1 MTNTVILKRSSVA
14 NAVPTVANLTEGE
27 LALNY
32 TDGNLFYKTA
42 ANTISVIASNK
53 FLSVTG
59 NVTGGNI
66 VTSGIVTATGNI
78 TGSYFIGNGS
88 QLTGITVAAGSSIV
102 NGTSNVVVAAS
113 GNVTVAVAGTAA
125 VATFTTAG
133 IIANSV
139 AASNNG
145 AGTNFKVGD
154 DTWLGDINLSDT
166 LSVRG
171 QQNAANAYIVFGNAD
186 STALGRAGT
195 GPLTYGGAFSASGN
209 VTGNYILG
217 NGSQL
222 TGINTNVTVGGS
234 NTNVQ
239 FNDNGVLGGDGKLTF
254 NKTTGTLSA
263 TSIVFPDSAGDTV
276 GFTAPADVTSPVT
289 WKLPPADGTI
299 YGNVLATDT
308 TGNLMW
314 RGFSSTVFVY
324 TRTSTVAV
332 SAINGYVNILGRTG
346 NIYVSIT

>member
-1 MTNTVILKRSSVA
+1 MPNTLILKRSSVA

-78 TGSYFIGNGS
+78 TGGN
-88 QLTGITVAAGSSIV
+88 LITVGQISA
-102 NGTSNVVVAAS
+102 T
-113 GNVTVAVAGTAA
+113 GN
-125 VATFTTAG
+125 
-133 IIANSV
+133 I
-139 AASNNG
+139 
-145 AGTNFKVGD
+145 
-154 DTWLGDINLSDT
+154 
-166 LSVRG
+166 
-171 QQNAANAYIVFGNAD
+171 
-186 STALGRAGT
+186 
-195 GPLTYGGAFSASGN
+195 
-209 VTGNYILG
+209 TGNYILG

-222 TGINTNVTVGGS
+222 TGINSNVTVGGS

-239 FNDNGVLGGDGKLTF
+239 FNDNGVLGGDSKLTF

>member
-1 MTNTVILKRSSVA
+1 MPNTLILKRSSVA

-66 VTSGIVTATGNI
+66 ITGGLVSATGNI
-78 TGSYFIGNGS
+78 IGNR
-88 QLTGITVAAGSSIV
+88 VAVG
-102 NGTSNVVVAAS
+102 NGTAAAPSLLFINDVASDTGLYLVSDGNIGVSTNGTLRATFLDTGFSVV
-113 GNVTVAVAGTAA
+113 GNVTGGNLITGGLVS
-125 VATFTTAG
+125 AT
-133 IIANSV
+133 
-139 AASNNG
+139 
-145 AGTNFKVGD
+145 
-154 DTWLGDINLSDT
+154 
-166 LSVRG
+166 
-171 QQNAANAYIVFGNAD
+171 
-186 STALGRAGT
+186 
-195 GPLTYGGAFSASGN
+195 GN

-239 FNDNGVLGGDGKLTF
+239 FNDNGVLGGNGNLTF

-276 GFTAPADVTSPVT
+276 GFTAPANVTSPVT

>member
-53 FLSVTG
+53 FLSVIG

-66 VTSGIVTATGNI
+66 VTGGIVTATGNI

-88 QLTGITVAAGSSIV
+88 QLTGITVAAGSQIV
-102 NGTSNVVVAAS
+102 SGTSNVTVAANS
-113 GNVTVAVAGTAA
+113 NVTVGVTGTT
-125 VATFTTAG
+125 VATFSTAG
-133 IIANSV
+133 ITLP
-139 AASNNG
+139 G
-145 AGTNFKVGD
+145 
-154 DTWLGDINLSDT
+154 NL
-166 LSVRG
+166 
-171 QQNAANAYIVFGNAD
+171 NA
-186 STALGRAGT
+186 T
-195 GPLTYGGAFSASGN
+195 GN
-209 VTGNYILG
+209 VSGNYIFG

-222 TGINTNVTVGGS
+222 TGITSNVTVGGA

-239 FNDNGVLGGDGKLTF
+239 FNDNGALGGDGKLTF

-276 GFTAPADVTSPVT
+276 GFTAPADVTSPTT

-324 TRTSTVAV
+324 TRTSTVPV
-332 SAINGYVNILGRTG
+332 SAINGYINILGRTG